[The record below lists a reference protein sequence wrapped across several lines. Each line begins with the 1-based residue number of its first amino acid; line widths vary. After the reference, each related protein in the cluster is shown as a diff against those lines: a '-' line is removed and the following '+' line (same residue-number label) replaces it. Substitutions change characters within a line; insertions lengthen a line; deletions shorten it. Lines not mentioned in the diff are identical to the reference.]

1 MPLMIVNGNDG
12 DNKVSNIV
20 AFSDSNHRNPSTVN
34 GKVAPP
40 RRKKNIESRPR
51 EYLTPK
57 EMDGLIKAAGKHGRH
72 QHRDSTLLLV
82 AYRHALRVSELV
94 HLKWSQVDFNQ
105 GLLHVNRLKNGVSSV
120 HPIGGSEIRALR
132 RLKRDY
138 PASPYLFVTER
149 GGPLTTSTVRKIV
162 HRAGQTAGLEFRAH
176 PHMIR
181 HATGYKLANDGQDT
195 RAIQLYMGHRNIQHT
210 VVYTEL
216 TSTRFND
223 FWGD

>member
-1 MPLMIVNGNDG
+1 V
-12 DNKVSNIV
+12 
-20 AFSDSNHRNPSTVN
+20 T
-34 GKVAPP
+34 PP

-57 EMDGLIKAAGKHGRH
+57 EMDGLIKAAGKQGRH

-82 AYRHALRVSELV
+82 AFRHALRVSELV
-94 HLKWSQVDFNQ
+94 FLKWSQVDLDQ
-105 GLLHVNRLKNGVSSV
+105 GLLHINRLKNGVSSV
-120 HPIGGSEIRALR
+120 HPIGGAEIRALR

-138 PASPYLFVTER
+138 PATPYLFVTER

-162 HRAGQTAGLEFRAH
+162 HRAGQVAGLEFRAH

-216 TSTRFND
+216 TPMRFNNFFAD
-223 FWGD
+223 